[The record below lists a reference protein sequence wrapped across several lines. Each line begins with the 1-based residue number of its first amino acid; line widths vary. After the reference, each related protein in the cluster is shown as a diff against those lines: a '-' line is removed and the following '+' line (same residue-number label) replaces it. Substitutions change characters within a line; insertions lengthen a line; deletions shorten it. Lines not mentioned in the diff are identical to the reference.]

1 MTTLNSISNVSLKL
15 YNSRNFICVPFSINY
30 TRDDTDLMLGLQNIL
45 KKRAMIIEV
54 FFSFVFHFGRATRL
68 PESYKIL
75 ILITDYL
82 EQQKLILLSV
92 QINNR
97 PTPTPQKRR
106 SLLHKF
112 YYLRVQYYFQIDSM
126 NHVKW

>member
-45 KKRAMIIEV
+45 KERAMIIEV

-75 ILITDYL
+75 ILITNYL

-92 QINNR
+92 HINNR
-97 PTPTPQKRR
+97 PPAPQKR

-112 YYLRVQYYFQIDSM
+112 YYLRVQYYFQIASM

>member
-1 MTTLNSISNVSLKL
+1 MCTIFNKL
-15 YNSRNFICVPFSINY
+15 YKRCH
-30 TRDDTDLMLGLQNIL
+30 TDLMLGLQNIL

-97 PTPTPQKRR
+97 PPPPEK
-106 SLLHKF
+106 KE
-112 YYLRVQYYFQIDSM
+112 VYFINFIIYESSIIS
-126 NHVKW
+126 K